1 MIQVSFSFESAREA
15 ADFLIKVSVE
25 TEMTPSVV
33 TSEKVETETPVKLT
47 SAKAT
52 KKKVEPAP
60 VVDIPNDDF
69 GLDEEAT
76 PEDAKEYTFDD
87 IAAIAKKHLKEK
99 GSESLIKILSQFKA
113 KKVTDVSASE
123 YPSLARALA

>member
-33 TSEKVETETPVKLT
+33 MSEKVETEPPVKLAG
-47 SAKAT
+47 AKAT

-76 PEDAKEYTFDD
+76 PAKEYTFDD

-99 GSESLIKILSQFKA
+99 GSESLIRILGQFKA